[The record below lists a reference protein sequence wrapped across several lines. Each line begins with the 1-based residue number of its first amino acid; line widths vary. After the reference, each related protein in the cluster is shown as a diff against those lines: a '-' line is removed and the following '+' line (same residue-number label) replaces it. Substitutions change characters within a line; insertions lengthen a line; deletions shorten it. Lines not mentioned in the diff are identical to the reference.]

1 MFYSSAILLQRS
13 QNKEYLLITRYVT
26 SESLKNDGFD
36 SNPGAFFTW
45 FKFKWIMFKRAC
57 IQNTVGPCG
66 KYDLNSKLRQKYSLN
81 SFQDFQRFLHSVF
94 VSRVNGMMYLHF
106 ILLWAII
113 YGDQLKVH
121 LKLLWTSWSCLD
133 SRPLKIP
140 LKL

>member
-94 VSRVNGMMYLHF
+94 VSRINRMMYLHF
-106 ILLWAII
+106 ILLW
-113 YGDQLKVH
+113 
-121 LKLLWTSWSCLD
+121 
-133 SRPLKIP
+133 RPAESAFKIVVDKFIMP
-140 LKL
+140 